1 MSHLLFIYRGTPSM
15 SSSYKPVSYQMTL
28 SVQRPNFLDTDGTLL
43 LSAYISRLK
52 PAFGS
57 EHTVL

>member
-1 MSHLLFIYRGTPSM
+1 M
-15 SSSYKPVSYQMTL
+15 SSSYKPVSYQMTW